1 MSRQA
6 LGVSSQYNGSLE
18 VMLQRN
24 TLQDD
29 GRGVGENLNDTEI
42 AYVPLKILVASQ
54 EISES
59 LRNRI
64 QMRFEYPFVKFIAN
78 AAQEF
83 QSIPLE
89 KQIEHWRD
97 NFNTFF
103 TPLSGEFPRNV
114 HLLTLGAMKD
124 DDGYP
129 VLLRLNHLYE
139 LDQDSALSMP
149 TSVHLA
155 SIFTNYTFENMKEK
169 SLTGIEEKSTKGEY
183 SVVNLKPLQIITFT
197 LSAKMKIYPS
207 WFNTEVFLLGIGVMA
222 AASLLGVIAY
232 YIYKRVGGKE
242 DDDSGYED
250 LSE

>member
-1 MSRQA
+1 MSMQA
-6 LGVSSQYNGSLE
+6 LGTSSQYNGSLE

-42 AYVPLKILVASQ
+42 AYVPLKILLASP
-54 EISES
+54 ETSES

-83 QSIPLE
+83 QKIPLE
-89 KQIEHWRD
+89 KQIDHWRD

-103 TPLSGEFPRNV
+103 TPLSGEFPRNI
-114 HLLTLGAMKD
+114 HLLTLSAMD
-124 DDGYP
+124 DN
-129 VLLRLNHLYE
+129 VQSALLRLNHMYE
-139 LDQDSALSMP
+139 LGQDTSFSTP

-155 SIFTNYTFENMKEK
+155 SLFANYTFENMKET
-169 SLTGIEEKSTKGEY
+169 SLTGVEEKSTEGEY
-183 SVVNLKPLQIITFT
+183 PVVNLNPLQIMTFT
-197 LSAKMKIYPS
+197 LSVKMKVNPS
-207 WFNTEVFLLGIGVMA
+207 WFNFDVFLIGVGAMA
-222 AASLLGVIAY
+222 GVCLLGLIAY
-232 YIYKRVGGKE
+232 FIYNRIGGKE
-242 DDDSGYED
+242 DEDDEGYEN